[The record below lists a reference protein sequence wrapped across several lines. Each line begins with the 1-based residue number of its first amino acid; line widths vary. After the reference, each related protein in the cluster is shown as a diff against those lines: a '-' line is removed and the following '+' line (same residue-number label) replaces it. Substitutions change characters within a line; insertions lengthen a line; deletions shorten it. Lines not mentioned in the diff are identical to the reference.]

1 MIQRTLIGMLAA
13 VALGCGCTGTTL
25 TGYDFET
32 SAVYVADKS
41 GITLELHA
49 KGAVAPG
56 EDVGTGDVVGTIRL
70 RTSAADAISFETTA
84 GKLTELVCR
93 SGKAR
98 IASPDGAAASFTAC
112 LGSMGYSGVDAA
124 EMEELVKVIEG
135 AAAGPKGTYM
145 KGQTRHLRVEKTEFV
160 RR

>member
-1 MIQRTLIGMLAA
+1 MLERLIVVALAA

-32 SAVYVADKS
+32 SAVYVAEKS

-49 KGAVAPG
+49 QGAVAPG
-56 EDVGTGDVVGTIRL
+56 EDLGTGDVAGTIRM
-70 RTSAADAISFETTA
+70 RNAADTISFKTTA
-84 GKLTELVCR
+84 GKLTELACG

-98 IASPDGAAASFTAC
+98 IASPDRTAASFTTC
-112 LGSMGYSGVDAA
+112 LESIGYAGVDAA
-124 EMEELVKVIEG
+124 EMDELEKVIDG

-145 KGQTRHLRVEKTEFV
+145 KGQTRHLRVEKTELV